1 MSVNEQIVTGRKFRK
16 LLDEATKLWQ
26 RISFWT
32 KATDVEF
39 DDGQT
44 AESKMGAIKGITTD
58 LNVTETGYAADAT
71 MLTQLYSDITA
82 PDETVFLFDYQNG
95 KYGYNLS
102 PERGADTFF
111 PFSGDSSK
119 YAGELYNAMINS
131 GILSRNMT
139 WDQMLDALYKKYP
152 TVIDLRTLSYSN
164 GGKMT
169 HSGAIIGTMSLP
181 AYSQTEPLSGYILS
195 NAVSMNPGS
204 TISCIGNFTLSPV
217 NYNNSASISIQV
229 GNETVYTK
237 NVTGILYQQSV
248 IPISF
253 NYTVSSRRTV
263 SVKINMSLTYY
274 NGHGTHDTLTGT
286 INLTTFSLSQGR
298 G

>member
-1 MSVNEQIVTGRKFRK
+1 M
-16 LLDEATKLWQ
+16 L
-26 RISFWT
+26 
-32 KATDVEF
+32 
-39 DDGQT
+39 T
-44 AESKMGAIKGITTD
+44 ALFNAH
-58 LNVTETGYAADAT
+58 LNVYYDVAFY
-71 MLTQLYSDITA
+71 LTQPYSDITA